1 MKKYLKYFLTAVFVF
16 VALFAITYKYRDY
29 IENPWTRDGQVRAD
43 VIQITPRISGPIV
56 KLLVKDNQFVKADQL
71 LFEIDPRT
79 FTASLSQAQA
89 QYDETIDSYHAK
101 EKQVESAEAQIEVA
115 KASVLQ
121 AKSQIKELDSS
132 IEKNKAEYARQKEL
146 IKKRATSQKSV
157 DRAKANY
164 DIAFEKRQGGLAGVA
179 QAQASLHQAEA
190 AFAEAKANLGAPGD
204 ANASI
209 RVAQAAL
216 DQAELNLLFTKVKA
230 PVDGYVTNVDIR
242 LGSQAVSNQPLL
254 ALVDINSYW
263 VHGFFKETLI
273 GKMANGDKALITLM
287 TYPDKPLSGIVDSI
301 GWGIAQQDGSTGSD
315 LLPSVS
321 PTFEWIRL
329 AQRVP
334 VRIHLTEIP
343 EGVAL
348 RVGTTASVLV
358 MTGASSSDNQH
369 IPPVPKG
376 AQ

>member
-1 MKKYLKYFLTAVFVF
+1 MTKFIKYFLTAVFVLG
-16 VALFAITYKYRDY
+16 ALFAISYKYRDY

-56 KLLVKDNQFVKADQL
+56 KLLVKDNQFVKAGQL

-79 FTASLSQAQA
+79 FAADLAQAQA

-101 EKQVESAEAQIEVA
+101 EKQVNSAEAQVEVA

-121 AKSQIKELDSS
+121 AKSQIKELESS
-132 IEKNKAEYARQKEL
+132 IEKDKAEYARQNEL

-164 DIAFEKRQGGLAGVA
+164 DVSVEKRQGAIAGVA
-179 QAQASLHQAEA
+179 QTQASLQQAEA
-190 AFAEAKANLGAPGD
+190 GLAETKANLGAPGD

-254 ALVDINSYW
+254 ALVDTNSYW

-287 TYPDKPLSGIVDSI
+287 TYPDKPLGGIVDSV

-334 VRIHLTEIP
+334 VRVHLTDVP
-343 EGVAL
+343 PGVAL

-358 MTGASSSDNQH
+358 MTDASSSGNQS
-369 IPPVPKG
+369 IPPIPKG

>member
-1 MKKYLKYFLTAVFVF
+1 VTKFIKYLLTAVFVLG
-16 VALFAITYKYRDY
+16 ALFAVFYKYRDY
-29 IENPWTRDGQVRAD
+29 IENPWTRDGQVRAE
-43 VIQITPRISGPIV
+43 VIQITPRVSGPIV
-56 KLLVKDNQFVKADQL
+56 KLMVKDNQLVNAGDL

-79 FTASLSQAQA
+79 FTASLAQAQA

-121 AKSQIKELDSS
+121 AQSQMKELDSS
-132 IEKNKAEYARQKEL
+132 IEKNKAEYSRQKEL

-164 DIAFEKRQGGLAGVA
+164 EVALEKRQGAIAGVA
-179 QAQASLHQAEA
+179 QAQASLHQAVA
-190 AFAEAKANLGAPGD
+190 ALAEAKANLGAAGD

-216 DQAELNLLFTKVKA
+216 HQAGLNLLFTKLKA
-230 PVDGYVTNVDIR
+230 PVDGYVTNLNVM
-242 LGSQAVSNQPLL
+242 LGSQAVTNQPLL

-273 GKMANGDKALITLM
+273 GKISKGNNAIITLM
-287 TYPDKPLSGIVDSI
+287 TYPDKPLNGIVDSI
-301 GWGIAQQDGSTGSD
+301 GWGIAQQDGSTGFD
-315 LLPSVS
+315 LLPTVS

-334 VRIHLTEIP
+334 VRIHLTDVP
-343 EGVAL
+343 QGVAL

-358 MTGASSSDNQH
+358 MTDSSSPGKKS
-369 IPPVPKG
+369 IPALPQG

>member
-1 MKKYLKYFLTAVFVF
+1 
-16 VALFAITYKYRDY
+16 
-29 IENPWTRDGQVRAD
+29 
-43 VIQITPRISGPIV
+43 
-56 KLLVKDNQFVKADQL
+56 
-71 LFEIDPRT
+71 
-79 FTASLSQAQA
+79 
-89 QYDETIDSYHAK
+89 
-101 EKQVESAEAQIEVA
+101 
-115 KASVLQ
+115 
-121 AKSQIKELDSS
+121 
-132 IEKNKAEYARQKEL
+132 
-146 IKKRATSQKSV
+146 
-157 DRAKANY
+157 
-164 DIAFEKRQGGLAGVA
+164 
-179 QAQASLHQAEA
+179 
-190 AFAEAKANLGAPGD
+190 
-204 ANASI
+204 
-209 RVAQAAL
+209 
-216 DQAELNLLFTKVKA
+216 LLFTKVKA

-254 ALVDINSYW
+254 ALVDTNSYW

-334 VRIHLTEIP
+334 VRVHLTDVP
-343 EGVAL
+343 PGVAL

-358 MTGASSSDNQH
+358 MTDASSSGNQS
-369 IPPVPKG
+369 IPPIPKG